1 MNIHIVSGNIC
12 NCTFSLHTFAD
23 NATIPIIQNY
33 YAQCFSDLQHTLADV
48 EQMYISFG
56 CVSMPNSQYTGI
68 CHPHN

>member
-1 MNIHIVSGNIC
+1 MNIYIIFETQATVNFLC
-12 NCTFSLHTFAD
+12 VPLLV

-48 EQMYISFG
+48 EQMHISFW
-56 CVSMPNSQYTGI
+56 CVSVPKSQHTGI